1 MTNYDYIRGLPLEEM
16 AKEIVNLPLCVVCDR
31 ISGKW
36 SCSGNDCSVA
46 AAEWLKFERETEVA
60 QNGG

>member
-36 SCSGNDCSVA
+36 GCSGSDCFA
-46 AAEWLKFERETEVA
+46 AAVEWLKSEREAE
-60 QNGG
+60 